1 MFDIMFC
8 VMGYVVMFCKTFII
22 FVCIAHTAEYRIIYS
37 SHYGKLQCPT
47 TTLSFSICDHQENCY
62 WVETSAPPHSF
73 PSTTSL
79 TPQALNLT
87 DAWNSSCYA
96 VRTDEKNGVCTSLQ
110 SQDEEK
116 SDLEGM
122 NYVSVD
128 EEVSVKEEPA
138 SPASSILS
146 NISESRPGRR
156 PRGRCGVDIAGWG
169 SLTHTE
175 NCGCVVLS
183 SFIFRGMDS
192 WNHHQNN
199 CTPLFLLLL
208 SFY

>member
-1 MFDIMFC
+1 MPRCSTSCTTNYLNFTNTQMFDIMFC
-8 VMGYVVMFCKTFII
+8 IMGDIVMFCKTFII

-47 TTLSFSICDHQENCY
+47 TTLSFSIYDHQGNCY
-62 WVETSAPPHSF
+62 WAETCAPPHSF
-73 PSTTSL
+73 PRTNSL

-87 DAWNSSCYA
+87 GAWDSSCCA
-96 VRTDEKNGVCTSLQ
+96 DRTDEQNGLCTSLQ

-128 EEVSVKEEPA
+128 EEVSIKEEPA

-156 PRGRCGVDIAGWG
+156 PRGRCGVDMKGGVLWHPQKI
-169 SLTHTE
+169 
-175 NCGCVVLS
+175 VVV
-183 SFIFRGMDS
+183 
-192 WNHHQNN
+192 
-199 CTPLFLLLL
+199 
-208 SFY
+208 

>member
-1 MFDIMFC
+1 M
-8 VMGYVVMFCKTFII
+8 
-22 FVCIAHTAEYRIIYS
+22 
-37 SHYGKLQCPT
+37 
-47 TTLSFSICDHQENCY
+47 
-62 WVETSAPPHSF
+62 
-73 PSTTSL
+73 
-79 TPQALNLT
+79 
-87 DAWNSSCYA
+87 
-96 VRTDEKNGVCTSLQ
+96 CTSLQ

-169 SLTHTE
+169 SLTRTE
-175 NCGCVVLS
+175 NRRLCS
-183 SFIFRGMDS
+183 AE
-192 WNHHQNN
+192 
-199 CTPLFLLLL
+199 FLHL
-208 SFY
+208 